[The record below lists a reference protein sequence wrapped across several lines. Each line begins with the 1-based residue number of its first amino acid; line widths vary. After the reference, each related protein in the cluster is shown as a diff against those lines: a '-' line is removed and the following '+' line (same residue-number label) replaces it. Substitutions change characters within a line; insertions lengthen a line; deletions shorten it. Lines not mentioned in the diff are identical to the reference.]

1 MATNEAKIS
10 FSMGGYS
17 FNSDDVT
24 HILEIEPTA
33 VTNGNTQLGDNR
45 PAISSWELST
55 KTFVDDD
62 IDIFSMTGDLIKE
75 IEPSKDKILLAIE
88 NYNLVPKIVVKLTL
102 SADKDEPVPEIGFGS
117 RTVKFLASIGAYI
130 DIETKKH

>member
-1 MATNEAKIS
+1 
-10 FSMGGYS
+10 MGGYS